1 MSNDNYFDLTVSGTG
16 YINRFRKVTP
26 DEGKPYYSVTIA
38 AMRGKSNSQGHIK
51 KTYVDC
57 NVVGAAI
64 EMCQQLETFFE
75 GDNEPKVL
83 VGFMF
88 GDLEQRAFPYQ
99 RGERKGQTGY
109 ALKGRLFDIKWY
121 KINGNDTVYSPAEIE
136 RKKLAESQSDNHQT
150 ASDADDDQPQPSQ
163 TDAFLNQLPS
173 EVKLVKDDPYY
184 DEREKQL
191 IAQGYQYVGGEIWSL
206 AGAA

>member
-1 MSNDNYFDLTVSGTG
+1 MSTQDNYFDLTTTGVG

-26 DEGKPYYSVTIA
+26 ENSDPYYSITIA
-38 AMRGKSNSQGHIK
+38 AMRGKASSEGHIK

-75 GDNEPKVL
+75 GNNEPKVL
-83 VGFMF
+83 IGFMF
-88 GDLEQRAFPYQ
+88 GDLEQRAFQYQ

-121 KINGNDTVYSPAEIE
+121 KVNGDETVYSQSEIE
-136 RKKLAESQSDNHQT
+136 RKKLAETQT
-150 ASDADDDQPQPSQ
+150 DDQPADQFAADDQPAQS
-163 TDAFLNQLPS
+163 DAFEDQLPN
-173 EVKLVKDDPYY
+173 EVKLVRDDPYY
-184 DEREKQL
+184 AEREQQL
-191 IAQGYQYVGGEIWSL
+191 IAQGYQYVGSDMWSL